1 MWNTVFEALL
11 PVLLMILLGAGL
23 RHIHFLS
30 KDGFDG
36 LNRLAFWVGLPC
48 LLFIEISGARVSGV
62 QAFRISGVIMVT
74 SLFMLALAFGIGRF
88 FHLKPPSLRVF
99 NQGVFRGN
107 LAYVG
112 LPVILFA
119 LPPDAD
125 LRATAVLALA
135 PTIPFFNIVSV
146 MLLLRPESGSR
157 GRRLMTLLGGMVR
170 NPLIIACLLGLLA
183 LALNIQ
189 LPSSV
194 HRAVEG
200 VGRIGL
206 PAALLALGASLS
218 WDHVR
223 GQSVAAFT
231 VVLMK
236 VGVMPLVGFFVARV
250 CGLEGPLLT
259 VCLLYLATPTAV
271 ASYVM
276 ADQMGADAELA
287 AAIIVV
293 GTVLAFPALAGV
305 LLLFGPA
312 A

>member
-23 RHIHFLS
+23 RHIRFLS

-48 LLFIEISGARVSGV
+48 LLFIEISGARVSGGE
-62 QAFRISGVIMVT
+62 ALRISVVIMVT
-74 SLFMLALAFGIGRF
+74 SLLMLGLAYGVGRLL
-88 FHLKPPSLRVF
+88 HLKSPSLRVF

-107 LAYVG
+107 LVYVG
-112 LPVILFA
+112 LPVVLFA

-125 LRATAVLALA
+125 LRATAILALA
-135 PTIPFFNIVSV
+135 PTIPFFNILSV
-146 MLLLRPESGSR
+146 LLLMQPKPGTR
-157 GRRLMTLLGGMVR
+157 GKWLVSMLGGMIR
-170 NPLIIACLLGLLA
+170 NPLIIACLLGMAA
-183 LALNIQ
+183 LALKIQ
-189 LPSSV
+189 LPTAL

-206 PAALLALGASLS
+206 PAALLALGGSLT
-218 WDHVR
+218 WERVR
-223 GQSVAAFT
+223 GQSVPAFAAA
-231 VVLMK
+231 LMK
-236 VGVMPLVGFFVARV
+236 VGVMPLVGLFVARA

-293 GTVLAFPALAGV
+293 STVLAFPALAGV
-305 LLLFGPA
+305 LLFLG
-312 A
+312 

>member
-1 MWNTVFEALL
+1 MWKTVFEALL

-23 RHIHFLS
+23 RHIRFLS
-30 KDGFDG
+30 KEGFDG

-48 LLFIEISGARVSGV
+48 LLFIEISGAHVSGV
-62 QAFRISGVIMVT
+62 EAFRISGVIMVT
-74 SLFMLALAFGIGRF
+74 SLVMLALAFGIARF
-88 FHLKPPSLRVF
+88 LHLKPPSLRVF
-99 NQGVFRGN
+99 HQGVFRGN

-146 MLLLRPESGSR
+146 MLLMRPESGDR
-157 GRRLMTLLGGMVR
+157 GRKFVSMLGGMIR
-170 NPLIIACLLGLLA
+170 NPLIIACVLGLVA
-183 LALNIQ
+183 LALKIQ
-189 LPSSV
+189 LPTAL

-200 VGRIGL
+200 IGRLGL

-223 GQSVAAFT
+223 GQRIAALT
-231 VVLMK
+231 AALMK
-236 VGVMPLVGFFVARV
+236 VGVMPLIGFFVARA

-293 GTVLAFPALAGV
+293 GTMLAFPALAGV
-305 LLLFGPA
+305 LLLFG
-312 A
+312 